1 MMWSSWRACRRAC
14 ASGGRRCGRS
24 SSSAPK
30 RASTFSATA
39 NQLLEEAVRMRR
51 CPGIVF
57 THGPSGR
64 RATVAGTGLDVWEI
78 VATYHGLG
86 RSERR
91 LRMAYDGL
99 TEPQLRAALA
109 YYAQYPAEVDA
120 RLRREASL
128 SAASLERHH
137 PALVVRARRP
147 PRR

>member
-1 MMWSSWRACRRAC
+1 MASVQKSVRIRRETLRAIEQLG
-14 ASGGRRCGRS
+14 SEEGLD
-24 SSSAPK
+24 
-30 RASTFSATA
+30 FSATA

-57 THGPSGR
+57 TQGPSGR

-78 VATYHGLG
+78 IATYQRLG
-86 RSERR
+86 RNERR
-91 LRMAYDGL
+91 LRRAYDWL

-109 YYAQYPAEVDA
+109 YAQYPDEVDA

-128 SAASLERHH
+128 SAASLGRHH
-137 PALVVRARRP
+137 PALVAPVRRT

>member
-1 MMWSSWRACRRAC
+1 MASVQKSVRIRRETLRAIEQLG
-14 ASGGRRCGRS
+14 SEEGLD
-24 SSSAPK
+24 
-30 RASTFSATA
+30 FSATA

-57 THGPSGR
+57 TQGPSGR

-78 VATYHGLG
+78 IATYQRLG
-86 RSERR
+86 RNERR
-91 LRMAYDGL
+91 LRRAYDWL

-109 YYAQYPAEVDA
+109 YYAQYPDEVDA

-128 SAASLERHH
+128 SAASLGRHH
-137 PALVVRARRP
+137 PALVGPVRRT

>member
-1 MMWSSWRACRRAC
+1 MRIRRETLRAIEQLG
-14 ASGGRRCGRS
+14 SEEGRD
-24 SSSAPK
+24 
-30 RASTFSATA
+30 FSATA

-64 RATVAGTGLDVWEI
+64 RATVAGTGLDGWEI

-91 LRMAYDGL
+91 LRRADDSL

-109 YYAQYPAEVDA
+109 DYAQYPAAVDS
-120 RLRREASL
+120 RRSRESDL
-128 SAASLERHH
+128 
-137 PALVVRARRP
+137 
-147 PRR
+147 